1 MSQSLPALNAVRIF
15 EAAARLQNFT
25 KAAEEIHITQ
35 GAVSKQIKLLE
46 QQLGCKLFIRMG
58 PILKLSEAGR
68 EFQAVAEESL
78 SIIRRGTARIR
89 NRSSKTPL
97 TISLLPSFAHNWFL
111 PYLASFERDV
121 PDISLRLAPS
131 YHVIDLGEESDIDLA
146 IRLGRGDWLN
156 LHSLQLTED
165 ELIAVC
171 SPDIASKLDDVG
183 DLIHQRLIVDS
194 SQYDEWHRWKAK
206 AGLNYTAKNCL
217 YLDDVNLQLA
227 AATEGKGVCLTR
239 KSFVVSQLAQGKLVQ
254 AFDVSLLSKFNFYLV
269 CPENRLGE
277 EKIAKFYQW
286 IKEIRYRAPSTI
298 LAADAPKEDL

>member
-1 MSQSLPALNAVRIF
+1 MMVRNNMVQSLPALNAVRIF

-46 QQLGCKLFIRMG
+46 QQLGCQLFIRMG

-78 SIIRRGTARIR
+78 SIIRRGTAKIR
-89 NRSSKTPL
+89 GRSTKTPL

-111 PYLASFERDV
+111 PNLASFERQY

-131 YHVIDLGEESDIDLA
+131 YHAVDLGEESDIDIA
-146 IRLGRGDWLN
+146 IRLGRGDWSN
-156 LHSLQLTED
+156 LHSLQITED
-165 ELIAVC
+165 ELIPVC
-171 SPDIASKLDDVG
+171 APTIASKLKDLG
-183 DLIHQRLIVDS
+183 DLIQQRLIVDS
-194 SQYDEWHRWKAK
+194 SPYDEWHRWKAK
-206 AGLNYTAKNCL
+206 AGLNYTARDCL
-217 YLDDVNLQLA
+217 YLDDVNLQLSA
-227 AATEGKGVCLTR
+227 AIEGRGVCLTR
-239 KSFVVSQLAQGKLVQ
+239 KSFVAPQLAQGILVQ
-254 AFDVSLLSKFNFYLV
+254 PFELSLYSKFNFYLV

-286 IKEIRYRAPSTI
+286 MKDIRYRDWSI
-298 LAADAPKEDL
+298 

>member
-46 QQLGCKLFIRMG
+46 QQLGCQLFIRTG

-68 EFQAVAEESL
+68 EFQAVAEASL
-78 SIIRRGTARIR
+78 SIIRRGTAKIR
-89 NRSSKTPL
+89 NRSNKTPL

-111 PYLASFERDV
+111 PNMAAFERDL

-131 YHVIDLGEESDIDLA
+131 YHAVDLGEESDIDLA
-146 IRLGRGDWLN
+146 IRLGRGDWPN
-156 LHSLQLTED
+156 LHSLQITED

-171 SPDIASKLDDVG
+171 APTVASELADVG

-194 SQYDEWHRWKAK
+194 SPYDEWHRWKAK
-206 AGLNYTAKNCL
+206 AGLHYTAKNCL
-217 YLDDVNLQLA
+217 YLDDVNLQLSA
-227 AATEGKGVCLTR
+227 AIEGKGVCLTR
-239 KSFVVSQLAQGKLVQ
+239 RSFVVSQLAQGKLVQ
-254 AFDVSLLSKFNFYLV
+254 AFDISLHSEFNFYLV
-269 CPENRLGE
+269 CPENRLAE
-277 EKIAKFYQW
+277 EKVAKFYQW
-286 IKEIRYRAPSTI
+286 IKDIRYSGPLTN
-298 LAADAPKEDL
+298 EDERTGFGN